1 MARISLRAQSLI
13 SQRQEALAVSVKC
26 SSSNTSHQ
34 RRKATQEGR
43 EQNGRTFIA
52 AQRRK
57 AEKGLRNTAMMEDQI
72 AQKVQKIDSQYYT
85 LRQQR
90 LGQIN
95 RRIELM
101 RDEERDWKRRRLQAT
116 MPGTCSHDD
125 MLAALFLMFLAVSS
139 PFWLCFLFVHKLWV
153 TVCRRVH

>member
-1 MARISLRAQSLI
+1 MARISLRAESLI

-34 RRKATQEGR
+34 GRKATQEGR

-72 AQKVQKIDSQYYT
+72 AQKVQKIDSQYYA

-101 RDEERDWKRRRLQAT
+101 QDEERDWKRRRLQAT
-116 MPGTCSHDD
+116 MPGSCSHDN
-125 MLAALFLMFLAVSS
+125 MLAALFLMFLAVTS
-139 PFWLCFLFVHKLWV
+139 PFWLCCVFVHKLWV
-153 TVCRRVH
+153 TVCRRFH